1 MTAFIVA
8 CLLAQAPQPE
18 VFVDRGETYVR
29 VGYAQG
35 LTKGVTLDIV
45 AAQGGQ
51 PLGTAVVMEVW
62 DGLARVS
69 LDTTSTAFKGLRH
82 ARLRGA
88 SGAVPPP
95 PSGAVAPGAVA
106 PPPPAPGAGQPLQPI
121 PVPPPPPATGQVP
134 PPPAGA
140 VAVAPPPAQQRLI
153 HARVVVS
160 GGLVDA
166 RRFIIYNLD
175 NFDWHNC
182 KIRLPDGR
190 GYDRMDEL
198 RAGSDEGIMMFR
210 FEPGMALRDP
220 GGYVAVYCA
229 EGAGRF
235 APQF

>member
-1 MTAFIVA
+1 MTAL
-8 CLLAQAPQPE
+8 LLAVLCAQAPE

-29 VGYAQG
+29 MGYAQG
-35 LTKGVTLDIV
+35 LTRGVTLDIV
-45 AAQGGQ
+45 SAQDSK

-69 LDTTSTAFKGLRH
+69 LDTASLAFKGLRL
-82 ARLRGA
+82 ARPR
-88 SGAVPPP
+88 AVSPQPAPPP
-95 PSGAVAPGAVA
+95 QRQPDVA
-106 PPPPAPGAGQPLQPI
+106 PPPPPPPVVPGPGA
-121 PVPPPPPATGQVP
+121 PP
-134 PPPAGA
+134 
-140 VAVAPPPAQQRLI
+140 QQLSPGRAL
-153 HARVVVS
+153 HARVQIS

-190 GYDRMDEL
+190 GYDRMEEL
-198 RAGSDEGIMMFR
+198 RAQSDEGIMMFR
-210 FEPGMALRDP
+210 FEPGMAMRDAS
-220 GGYVAVYCA
+220 GLVTVYCS